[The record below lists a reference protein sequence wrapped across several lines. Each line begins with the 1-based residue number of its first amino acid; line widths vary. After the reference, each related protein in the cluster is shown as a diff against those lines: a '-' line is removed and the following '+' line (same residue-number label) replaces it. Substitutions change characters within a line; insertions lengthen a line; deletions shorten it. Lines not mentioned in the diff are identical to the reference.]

1 MLHKT
6 TLTTAWT
13 HPTRGGI
20 DRYRFF
26 PSCPI
31 NCSSV
36 DKRLLSYLTSSGLM
50 SSLQSAYRVHLS
62 TETAVLRVIADIL
75 QALDHGDFAA
85 LTLLMDLSAAF
96 DTVGHATLLR
106 RLQLSYGIR
115 GMALSWL
122 RSYLSDR
129 TQFVRS
135 GSTSL
140 RPALLR
146 YGVSQGTVLGP
157 ILFYCIQLTL
167 SVSSPCMGC
176 APIYMLTTPSIRLLL
191 TEQVW

>member
-1 MLHKT
+1 
-6 TLTTAWT
+6 
-13 HPTRGGI
+13 
-20 DRYRFF
+20 
-26 PSCPI
+26 
-31 NCSSV
+31 
-36 DKRLLSYLTSSGLM
+36 M

-176 APIYMLTTPSIRLLL
+176 APIYMLTTPKYTASAHRASLVISRVSCLWMGANHHGVHH
-191 TEQVW
+191 TVERSQD